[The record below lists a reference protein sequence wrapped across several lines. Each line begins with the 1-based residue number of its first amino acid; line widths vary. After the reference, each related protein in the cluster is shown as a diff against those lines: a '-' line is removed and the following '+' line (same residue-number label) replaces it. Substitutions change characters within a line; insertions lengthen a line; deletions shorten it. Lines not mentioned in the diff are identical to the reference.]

1 MKKYVYVYSIC
12 QKNKCTHTKV
22 LINITKQGLLQG
34 KKNAYGIKPRISN
47 ILYSQYMKD
56 KITCFFT

>member
-34 KKNAYGIKPRISN
+34 KKTPMGLNRVFQIFCIRN
-47 ILYSQYMKD
+47 I
-56 KITCFFT
+56 